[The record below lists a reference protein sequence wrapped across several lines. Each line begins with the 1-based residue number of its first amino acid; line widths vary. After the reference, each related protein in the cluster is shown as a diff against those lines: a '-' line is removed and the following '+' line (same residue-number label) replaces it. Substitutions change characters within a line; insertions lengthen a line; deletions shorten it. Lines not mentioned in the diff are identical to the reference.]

1 MNSTVKQ
8 MKAYISEHLQ
18 ESMTLN
24 DIAKAVG
31 YSKYHAA
38 RIFKEETGLT
48 LFEYIRQERLLAC
61 AHALRN
67 RKGKIIDIAFDFV
80 FDSHEGFTRA
90 FANGFGITPKKFSA
104 YPEPTGWRI
113 LYRYLNRQIKSE
125 DLCMEQKTAVIFT
138 QIMELPAR
146 KLILFR
152 SKKATNYFEYCEEV
166 GCFTKEKPDPWSI
179 LGTVKESLNEPMG
192 VWLPRS
198 MCPDGTG
205 TYAHAIEVP
214 VNYSGEIPEGFEV
227 IELAPCKYMIF
238 QGEPYDDDRYQEAI
252 GAFWKHIS
260 NFNPEIYGYVWDDEI
275 APRFQLAP
283 MGWRGYIEGRPVK
296 QING

>member
-1 MNSTVKQ
+1 
-8 MKAYISEHLQ
+8 
-18 ESMTLN
+18 
-24 DIAKAVG
+24 
-31 YSKYHAA
+31 
-38 RIFKEETGLT
+38 
-48 LFEYIRQERLLAC
+48 
-61 AHALRN
+61 
-67 RKGKIIDIAFDFV
+67 
-80 FDSHEGFTRA
+80 
-90 FANGFGITPKKFSA
+90 
-104 YPEPTGWRI
+104 
-113 LYRYLNRQIKSE
+113 
-125 DLCMEQKTAVIFT
+125 MEQKTAVIFT

-179 LGTVKESLNEPMG
+179 LGTVKESLNEPIG

-214 VNYSGEIPEGFEV
+214 MNYSGESPEGFEV